1 MNKTIVLKLR
11 VRSFIVFAVFATI
24 TAVRVRHDAGKTNL
38 SPATMMRF
46 QTTAHAMPLHLILLH
61 RGNFLFGQL

>member
-24 TAVRVRHDAGKTNL
+24 TAVRHDAGKTNL